1 MGAPIREELV
11 LADSFSQT
19 FRNFDAAANAAINV
33 AETFQ
38 QTLNEFSEGF
48 LDGLV
53 SSLNDS
59 RQKLEDMA
67 STATGAAD
75 EQEKITKA
83 VTDTDNEIKKAK
95 DSEDKFTESIRTSEN
110 AAGSLMKTLSKIA
123 GAVGV
128 AKLTETFIETSD
140 EMSQIATKLDM
151 INDGSRTTAQLQEAI
166 YESAQR
172 SRGSYLDTANLIAR
186 IGMNAGDAFYDQVL
200 AVNSNNKMVQFAE
213 NLNKAFKISGASAQ
227 EQASVILQMSQAL
240 GSGVLRGQ
248 EFNAVM
254 SGATIV
260 MQKVAEYL
268 GVGIGNL
275 KEMAAD
281 GQLTADILVRSMLYA
296 TDSINAQ
303 FNQLPKTFEGMMT
316 TAKNKLING
325 MGDVFKNWSNTLGEA
340 RIQETIDDVTDALLD
355 MAEVGGKA
363 LGAIADAIVDIHDNW
378 DSIKPVITTVG
389 TAVVAFKTLNVI
401 QAAEVSAAWLGA
413 SGPFA
418 GMALAIGGV
427 TTLLTQ
433 TDAFDIFELKA
444 TGSLHSIRNAFED
457 MEDFMNDSITRTF
470 TEKAPTAFDTFAAYA
485 EETFSYVS
493 DAIALSL
500 RTVNTPLA
508 GIAWA
513 VNDFDS
519 DVFEE
524 WQSGRGGHLN
534 LPAYYF
540 EEDAVAGRKHASDV
554 INFVPNDY
562 VNPNWEANRVKE
574 KADWYAQYYGEKP
587 KDEWYGEHIDQN
599 ADWYAQYYGRD
610 TGVHITEESWK
621 AIQDMR
627 DNGVKIKGEVKLS
640 DEDLQIF
647 RDISENRYI
656 ANVSLETLAPS
667 VSVNVEN
674 NGQNLSED
682 DIATAV
688 TKALETQISEHTAI
702 SHG

>member
-59 RQKLEDMA
+59 RQKLESMA
-67 STATGAAD
+67 DTAGNAAE
-75 EQEKITKA
+75 EQDKITKA
-83 VTDTDNEIKKAK
+83 VMDTDNEIRKAEG
-95 DSEDKFTESIRTSEN
+95 SEDKFTESIKRSES
-110 AAGSLMKTLSKIA
+110 AAGSLMGTVSKIA
-123 GAVGV
+123 GAIGV
-128 AKLTETFIETSD
+128 VKLAETFIDTSD
-140 EMSQIATKLDM
+140 EMSQIAAKLNM
-151 INDGSRTTAQLQEAI
+151 INDGTRTTTQLQEAI

-172 SRGSYLDTANLIAR
+172 SRGAYLDTANLVAR
-186 IGMNAGDAFYDQVL
+186 LGMNAGDAFRT
-200 AVNSNNKMVQFAE
+200 NNEMIQFAE
-213 NLNKAFKISGASAQ
+213 NLNKSFKIAGASAQ

-254 SGATIV
+254 SGAPII
-260 MQKVAEYL
+260 MQNIAEYL
-268 GVGIGNL
+268 GVGVGQL
-275 KEMAAD
+275 RDMAAE
-281 GQLTADILVRSMLYA
+281 GQITASVVKSAMLGA
-296 TDSINAQ
+296 TAQINDQ
-303 FNQLPKTFEGMMT
+303 FNQLPKTFDGIMT
-316 TAKNKLING
+316 TAKNKIING
-325 MGDVFKNWSNTLGEA
+325 MGDVFKEWTNKLGEA
-340 RIQETIDDVTDALLD
+340 KLQETIDDTTDALLKLS
-355 MAEVGGKA
+355 EVGGKA
-363 LGAIADAIVDIHDNW
+363 LSTISEAIVDIHDNW
-378 DSIKPVITTVG
+378 ATIEPIVSTVG
-389 TAVVAFKTLNVI
+389 TAIVSFKVLNAI

-433 TDAFDIFELKA
+433 TDAFDIFEQKA

-457 MEDFMNDSITRTF
+457 MEDFVNDSITRTF
-470 TEKAPTAFDTFAAYA
+470 TEKAPTAFERFAANA
-485 EETFSYVS
+485 EEAFSYVS
-493 DAIALSL
+493 DALGGLL
-500 RTVNTPLA
+500 RTINTGTA
-508 GIAWA
+508 SIAWM
-513 VNDFDS
+513 VNGFDS
-519 DVFEE
+519 AVFEE
-524 WQSGRGGHLN
+524 WQSGRGGLLT

-540 EEDAVAGRKHASDV
+540 EEDAARGRQHAKDV
-554 INFVPNDY
+554 LTFEPKDY
-562 VNPNWEANRVKE
+562 VNPNWEANRVQE
-574 KADWYAQYYGEKP
+574 KANWYADYYGPKP
-587 KDEWYGEHIDQN
+587 GVSLVRGEHIDQN
-599 ADWYAQYYGRD
+599 ADWYSQYYGRD
-610 TGVHITEESWK
+610 TGAHITEESWAK
-621 AIQDMR
+621 FNDGL
-627 DNGVKIKGEVKLS
+627 DNGFKVKGEVTLS

-647 RDISENRYI
+647 RDIAENRYI

-674 NGQNLSED
+674 NGQSMSED
-682 DIATAV
+682 DIASAV